1 MTTTPLEASVRYAKC
16 IEASRR
22 VRWDI
27 ERDVIRGRRFDPD
40 KAFLPENLSRVGELA
55 FLTAT
60 ERRRL
65 SQVQGCTY
73 AGLFGLIEHGV
84 AVTTRQLSQRRS
96 PLDRLATQALACC
109 IDEGLKHQ
117 ALFRR
122 LAQMA
127 ATSLPAGHAGH
138 ALVSDAG
145 ALARLVP
152 AHSPWAALALMFG
165 FEILALAHYRA
176 SLEAAPVDDR
186 DGPAALDPLWKEVF
200 LAHWKEAAQHA
211 ILGELEWRAEHARLD
226 TAQRERGVHDLVSL
240 VAALDGLL
248 VPQAAAD
255 TALFLHGAG
264 RGFTPAERAA
274 VHDGVLRAYRWQYIV
289 SGAQEPR
296 FVEVVKELLTLPQR
310 QHLGAAL
317 APIVDHVAG

>member
-1 MTTTPLEASVRYAKC
+1 MTTTPLEASARYAKC

-22 VRWDI
+22 VRWEI

-55 FLTAT
+55 FLTGA

-65 SQVQGCTY
+65 SQVQGRTY

-84 AVTTRQLSQRRS
+84 AVTTRQLSQRRAS
-96 PLDRLATQALACC
+96 GDPLAAEALACC
-109 IDEGLKHQ
+109 IDEGLKHR

-122 LAQMA
+122 LAQLA
-127 ATSLPAGHAGH
+127 AGGLPEGH
-138 ALVSDAG
+138 ALVADAD

-152 AHSPWAALALMFG
+152 VHSPWAALALMFG

-176 SLEAAPVDDR
+176 SLEGADEHE
-186 DGPAALDPLWKEVF
+186 GQAALDPLWKDVF
-200 LAHWKEAAQHA
+200 LSHWKEAAQHA

-226 TAQRERGVHDLVSL
+226 AQQRERGVHDLVSL
-240 VAALDGLL
+240 VAALDALL

-255 TALFLHGAG
+255 TALFLQDAG
-264 RGFTPAERAA
+264 RAFTPAERAA

-296 FVEVVKELLTLPQR
+296 FVEVVKELLTPPQR
-310 QHLGAAL
+310 QRLGAAL
-317 APIVDHVAG
+317 APIVEHVAG